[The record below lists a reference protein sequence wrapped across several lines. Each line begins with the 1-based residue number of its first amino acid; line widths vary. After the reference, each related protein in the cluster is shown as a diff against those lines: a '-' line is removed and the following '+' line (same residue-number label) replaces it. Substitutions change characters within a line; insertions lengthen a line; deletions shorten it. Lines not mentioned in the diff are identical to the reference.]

1 MSGTGLEV
9 TWGGESLVRLGRQS
23 GDGRGGANGLG
34 QEEDQGLGRVGF
46 QETIS
51 TPWAWWQA
59 HLTTE
64 SFHSPGHFETL
75 DLHLCNGLMGFSASL
90 WGGEGDEAGLGEC
103 QG

>member
-9 TWGGESLVRLGRQS
+9 TAGGESLVSLGRQS

-34 QEEDQGLGRVGF
+34 QEEGQRLGRVGC

-59 HLTTE
+59 PLTTE
-64 SFHSPGHFETL
+64 SFHSPEHFETL
-75 DLHLCNGLMGFSASL
+75 DLHICKGLMGSSASL
-90 WGGEGDEAGLGEC
+90 WGGEGDKAGLGEC